1 MVKRLSKYAIF
12 GILVLCLAGY
22 VFKSCKL
29 SDKNA
34 ELRGII
40 KTQETLLKA
49 QEERTQLAKEAYEK
63 SLKEQGLEIDH
74 WKEVADKNSE
84 GMVAGNA
91 KIKDLKEQLA
101 KLDPSEKDAIIVKQR
116 ELIATLENN
125 LTLAYDTI
133 SAKSRI
139 IAAWEARFIKW
150 EAYRAELEAENQDLH
165 DLTGTQRSL
174 VAGLERDLRIAK
186 LGSRVRSL
194 LVLGM
199 AGYLAYSMA
208 KK

>member
-1 MVKRLSKYAIF
+1 MAKNLIRYAIF
-12 GILVLCLAGY
+12 GILVICLGGY
-22 VFKSCKL
+22 VIKSCKL

-116 ELIATLENN
+116 ELIKQLESN

-208 KK
+208 TK